1 MTARLRR
8 LRARAR
14 ALKAKWLRVMAR
26 MQRLPLCASGGR
38 AHRCLEVRLARR
50 QYRAGDRFERAEAKV
65 REERAHG

>member
-14 ALKAKWLRVMAR
+14 ALKAQWRRAYMRVWRQDDVECDACR
-26 MQRLPLCASGGR
+26 
-38 AHRCLEVRLARR
+38 RCPRCR
-50 QYRAGDRFERAEAKV
+50 QYDRATRIYLRYERAEKDV